1 MAKNGN
7 PVVLRCGSQLPQLQI
22 AKKRGKKGKKKGTKE
37 KGTRLYQLG
46 LKNLI
51 LLVFNNMIVSGP

>member
-1 MAKNGN
+1 MWVTAA
-7 PVVLRCGSQLPQLQI
+7 SI
-22 AKKRGKKGKKKGTKE
+22 TDSKKRGKKGKKKGTKE

-51 LLVFNNMIVSGP
+51 LLVFNNMIVFGP

>member
-1 MAKNGN
+1 MWVTAA
-7 PVVLRCGSQLPQLQI
+7 SI
-22 AKKRGKKGKKKGTKE
+22 TDSKKKGKKGKKKGTKE

-51 LLVFNNMIVSGP
+51 LLVFNNMILFRL